1 MYIKVKVKTESK
13 NEKVV
18 KKSKDTFEIYV
29 REKAERGL
37 ANKKVI
43 ELLRDYLK
51 VYNSDIRIV
60 KGHRLQSKIINIEEK
75 I

>member
-13 NEKVV
+13 NEKVI
-18 KKSKDTFEIYV
+18 KKSKDTFEIFV

-37 ANKKVI
+37 ANKRGI

-60 KGHRLQSKIINIEEK
+60 KGHQSQSKIINIEEK